1 MMWRAFC
8 VRLTLD
14 HDRGLFG
21 SGEPFE
27 SFFSILHSH
36 NSVHDGPVC
45 AYLAEP
51 APGMTMR
58 RRKFLTLLGG
68 AMVGWPV
75 AARAAAGHANT
86 CRCFE
91 LTRLEKL
98 E

>member
-21 SGEPFE
+21 SGELLE

-36 NSVHDGPVC
+36 NSVHDGPVS

-51 APGMTMR
+51 APGMTMK

-68 AMVGWPV
+68 AMVGWPI
-75 AARAAAGHANT
+75 AARLQRPDMPIPAVVSS
-86 CRCFE
+86 
-91 LTRLEKL
+91 LPV
-98 E
+98 